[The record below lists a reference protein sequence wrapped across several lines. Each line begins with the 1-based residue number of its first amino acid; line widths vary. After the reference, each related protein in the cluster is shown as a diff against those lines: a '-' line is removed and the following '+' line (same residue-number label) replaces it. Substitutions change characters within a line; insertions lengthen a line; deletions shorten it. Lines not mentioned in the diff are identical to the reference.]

1 MEQILA
7 WKKAYSQLQ
16 QQHNLIKQTRNDQLT
31 TLNNQLFL
39 LESCLRRKQ
48 KQIGEILMQSECAI
62 VRQQKIINSL
72 SSRFNKTNKHNN
84 NNNNKNKSNSNDSVD
99 SKAFIDFEEN
109 LNDSD
114 SAVVLEDQED
124 TDSTGNNNSL
134 TRYRRKIKTSSPGVT
149 VMRSISDTIN
159 SNLCKFAFR
168 GTRRTDSMSCRSDIS
183 ETASNFDEDTMN
195 EAIDKFSN
203 SETNSNHYD
212 FSDGSSDIYDSLDSR
227 YYSIYNLHANQNN
240 GCAEDTIPPDRKTG
254 TQLIKYNR
262 VMSNHRSVTKPK
274 DVKYKRINKAKSKS
288 LEELRGKLRHWVEN
302 GTIELMDTPQK
313 AAQSVV

>member
-16 QQHNLIKQTRNDQLT
+16 QQHDYIKKVKNDQFT

-39 LESCLRRKQ
+39 LESCLKRKQ
-48 KQIGEILMQSECAI
+48 KHIAQILMQSECAI

-72 SSRFNKTNKHNN
+72 SSRLSKTH
-84 NNNNKNKSNSNDSVD
+84 KSNSNDSVS
-99 SKAFIDFEEN
+99 SKAFIEFEEN

-124 TDSTGNNNSL
+124 TDSMGTNSL
-134 TRYRRKIKTSSPGVT
+134 TRYRRKEKSCSPGVT

-168 GTRRTDSMSCRSDIS
+168 GTRRADSMSCRSDVS
-183 ETASNFDEDTMN
+183 DALSNFDEDAVH
-195 EAIDKFSN
+195 EAIDKISN
-203 SETNSNHYD
+203 SETSSNHFYD
-212 FSDGSSDIYDSLDSR
+212 YSDSSDNNDTLDR
-227 YYSIYNLHANQNN
+227 HHSIYHLRMTSSPYPENRA
-240 GCAEDTIPPDRKTG
+240 PPDRKTG

-288 LEELRGKLRHWVEN
+288 LEELRGKLKHWVEN
-302 GTIELMDTPQK
+302 GNIGIIDTQK
-313 AAQSVV
+313 TSQSVV

>member
-16 QQHNLIKQTRNDQLT
+16 QQHDYIKKVKNDQLT
-31 TLNNQLFL
+31 SLNNQLFL
-39 LESCLRRKQ
+39 LESCLKRKQ
-48 KQIGEILMQSECAI
+48 KHIAQILMQSECAI

-72 SSRFNKTNKHNN
+72 SSRLNKTNK
-84 NNNNKNKSNSNDSVD
+84 SNSYD
-99 SKAFIDFEEN
+99 SKALIEFDEN

-124 TDSTGNNNSL
+124 TDSMGTNSL
-134 TRYRRKIKTSSPGVT
+134 TRYRRKEKSCSPGVT

-168 GTRRTDSMSCRSDIS
+168 GARRSDSMSCRSDVS
-183 ETASNFDEDTMN
+183 DVTSNFDEDAVH
-195 EAIDKFSN
+195 EAIDKISN
-203 SETNSNHYD
+203 SETSSSHFYD
-212 FSDGSSDIYDSLDSR
+212 YSDSSDNNDTLDRNHNIYHLQMTSSPYMENR
-227 YYSIYNLHANQNN
+227 TS
-240 GCAEDTIPPDRKTG
+240 PDRKTG

-288 LEELRGKLRHWVEN
+288 LEELRGKLKHWVEN
-302 GTIELMDTPQK
+302 GSVGIIETQK
-313 AAQSVV
+313 TTQSVV